1 MSFGDTLIFFVTLK
15 VCNAFALF
23 LKGVTEEEET
33 KEDSNDGKGGCGG
46 DINQMT
52 KRLNLNN
59 RK

>member
-33 KEDSNDGKGGCGG
+33 KEDSNDGKVVVV
-46 DINQMT
+46 MLT
-52 KRLNLNN
+52 K
-59 RK
+59 